1 MKLITPYILAALA
14 ITQTACAQTPKAG
27 SVDIKIGSQTITW
40 VQSVPAAVKAPATK
54 AAPTMG
60 IGNGTS
66 NLEGLQARNATAS
79 RSNLD
84 FSSVPKGFVGIGH
97 NAAANVYGFISEEVV
112 VTLQPGAANTLAG
125 LNANCKLIIENARMY
140 VCKANSVPHLQSLM
154 GKLQAMPSVKE
165 AEPQFIT
172 QFRKPM

>member
-1 MKLITPYILAALA
+1 MKHITPFFFLAALA
-14 ITQTACAQTPKAG
+14 ITQTACAQTPAAG
-27 SVDIKIGSQTITW
+27 SADIKIGSQTITW

-54 AAPTMG
+54 TAPTG
-60 IGNGTS
+60 TGTS
-66 NLEGLQARNATAS
+66 GLNGLQARNATAS

-112 VTLQPGAANTLAG
+112 VTLKPGADNTLAG

-140 VCKANSVPHLQSLM
+140 VCKASSVPHLQSLM
-154 GKLQAMPSVKE
+154 GKLQAMPSVKA